1 MEDYFGNIIKQLKCQ
16 DNINDF
22 NELIAYI
29 EKNNLEELKEEFDF
43 LNIFDSL
50 ACSFTVPDLFLPT
63 PSGTNFFSIYNPFQS
78 MNSIIP
84 DIFRLCIIKEP
95 SEYQEPLVSV
105 RISPKIR
112 ITLPNAGAF
121 VLTRY
126 QKLLPL
132 NIIKSFFFFGYK
144 SNFEDFN
151 INDITFLE
159 IKIKNYIKDAL
170 VTSASYTDPE
180 IIFNQLYGTDTLI
193 QNMIQLNNLL
203 NNVKE
208 EKTDLTN
215 IGSYN
220 LPYLFS
226 YYVNIQVL
234 IDGSFNIS
242 KYSNLRDKNTTAL
255 SYTDLVYLNYLNKL
269 ISDNLIFDNFITLI
283 NSKTLGF
290 ELSPETI
297 NNLNIAVEFTKN
309 NNIFILIK
317 AALEVKQYIL
327 NVISYNLNNKS
338 YYIQDYA
345 KPVYLVITKKLYC
358 NYANNEN
365 YNYPEL
371 NVPDNCL

>member
-1 MEDYFGNIIKQLKCQ
+1 MDDNFGNIIKQLKCQ

-22 NELIAYI
+22 DELIKYI
-29 EKNNLEELKEEFDF
+29 EENNLEELKEELDF

-78 MNSIIP
+78 MNAIIP

-95 SEYQEPLVSV
+95 KEYQKPLVSV

-112 ITLPNAGAF
+112 LSLPDTGAF

-132 NIIKSFFFFGYK
+132 NIIKSFFYFGYK

-159 IKIKNYIKDAL
+159 IKIQNYIKNAL

-180 IIFNQLYGTDTLI
+180 IIFNQLYDTDTLI
-193 QNMIQLNNLL
+193 QNMIQLHNLL
-203 NNVKE
+203 NTVRE

-215 IGSYN
+215 IGSFN

-234 IDGSFNIS
+234 KDGSLNIN

-269 ISDNLIFDNFITLI
+269 ISDNLIFDNFITLL

-290 ELSPETI
+290 EISPDII

-309 NNIFILIK
+309 NNIFILIQS
-317 AALEVKQYIL
+317 ALEVKQYIL
-327 NVISYNLNNKS
+327 NVISYNLNNKA
-338 YYIQDYA
+338 YNVMDYA
-345 KPVYLVITKKLYC
+345 KPVYLAITKKLYC

-371 NVPDNCL
+371 NVPDYCL

>member
-1 MEDYFGNIIKQLKCQ
+1 MDDHFRNIIKQLKCQ
-16 DNINDF
+16 DNINNF
-22 NELIAYI
+22 EELIKYI
-29 EKNNLEELKEEFDF
+29 EENNLEELKEELDF
-43 LNIFDSL
+43 LNIFDTT
-50 ACSFTVPDLFLPT
+50 ACSFSVPDLFLPT
-63 PSGTNFFSIYNPFQS
+63 PSGTNFFSNYNPFQS
-78 MNSIIP
+78 MNAIIP

-95 SEYQEPLVSV
+95 KEYQIPLVSV

-112 ITLPNAGAF
+112 LSFPDVGAA

-132 NIIKSFFFFGYK
+132 NIIKSFFYFGYK

-151 INDITFLE
+151 VNNITFLE
-159 IKIKNYIKDAL
+159 IKIQNYIKNAL
-170 VTSASYTDPE
+170 STSASYTDPE
-180 IIFNQLYGTDTLI
+180 IIFNQLYDTDTLI
-193 QNMIQLNNLL
+193 QNMIQLHNLL
-203 NNVKE
+203 NTVRE

-215 IGSYN
+215 IGSFN

-234 IDGSFNIS
+234 KDDSFNIN

-269 ISDNLIFDNFITLI
+269 ISDNLIFDNFITLL

-290 ELSPETI
+290 EVSPEII
-297 NNLNIAVEFTKN
+297 NTLTTAVEFTKN
-309 NNIFILIK
+309 NNIFILIET
-317 AALEVKQYIL
+317 ALEVKQYIL

-338 YYIQDYA
+338 YYVEDYA
-345 KPVYLVITKKLYC
+345 KPVYLAITKKLYC

-371 NVPDNCL
+371 NVPDYCL

>member
-1 MEDYFGNIIKQLKCQ
+1 M
-16 DNINDF
+16 
-22 NELIAYI
+22 
-29 EKNNLEELKEEFDF
+29 
-43 LNIFDSL
+43 
-50 ACSFTVPDLFLPT
+50 
-63 PSGTNFFSIYNPFQS
+63 
-78 MNSIIP
+78 
-84 DIFRLCIIKEP
+84 
-95 SEYQEPLVSV
+95 
-105 RISPKIR
+105 
-112 ITLPNAGAF
+112 
-121 VLTRY
+121 
-126 QKLLPL
+126 
-132 NIIKSFFFFGYK
+132 
-144 SNFEDFN
+144 
-151 INDITFLE
+151 
-159 IKIKNYIKDAL
+159 
-170 VTSASYTDPE
+170 
-180 IIFNQLYGTDTLI
+180 
-193 QNMIQLNNLL
+193 
-203 NNVKE
+203 
-208 EKTDLTN
+208 
-215 IGSYN
+215 
-220 LPYLFS
+220 
-226 YYVNIQVL
+226 NIQVL

-269 ISDNLIFDNFITLI
+269 ISDNLIFDNFLTLI

-371 NVPDNCL
+371 NVPDYCL